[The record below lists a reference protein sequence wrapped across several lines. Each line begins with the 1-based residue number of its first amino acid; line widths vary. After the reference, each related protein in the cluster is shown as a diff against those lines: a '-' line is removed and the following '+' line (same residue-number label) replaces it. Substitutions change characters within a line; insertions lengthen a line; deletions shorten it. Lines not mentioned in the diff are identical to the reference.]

1 MLIPPDG
8 CEAWLISE
16 FCGNDLFNGWHIY
29 LRDSP
34 RLERNRD
41 GGWGWLQRG
50 HWLLPSV
57 HAVLA
62 GLGIAMRPGGDGSC
76 DDDGYAALAHRH
88 ALGGSDRRGGVRVRV
103 DRIHGVSLVVA
114 PC

>member
-8 CEAWLISE
+8 REAWLIAE
-16 FCGNDLFNGWHIY
+16 FCGHDLFNGWHIY

-34 RLERNRD
+34 RYERNVD

-50 HWLLPSV
+50 HWLIPSV

-62 GLGIAMRPGGDGSC
+62 TIGIAMRPGGDGSC
-76 DDDGYAALAHRH
+76 DDDGYASLARQRPI
-88 ALGGSDRRGGVRVRV
+88 GGSDRRGGVRVRV
-103 DRIHGVSLVVA
+103 DRVTGVTLA
-114 PC
+114 EPPC